1 MSEEISSL
9 TMENKSL
16 QSRLA
21 ELQQQCSVKM
31 SEVVS
36 ELSDT
41 RKEMVS

>member
-21 ELQQQCSVKM
+21 ELQQQYSVKM